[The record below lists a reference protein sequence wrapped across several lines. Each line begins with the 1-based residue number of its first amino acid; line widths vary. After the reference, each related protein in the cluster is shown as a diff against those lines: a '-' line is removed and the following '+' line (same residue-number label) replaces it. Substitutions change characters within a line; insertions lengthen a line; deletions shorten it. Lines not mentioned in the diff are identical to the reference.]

1 MNVGSPPTGSV
12 VIDAIERPQRSGLD
26 FNMGNSTGAM
36 TSVSMYST
44 DVGKAGFKVRVISL
58 ATHLSYSSIL
68 NELLVITWA

>member
-44 DVGKAGFKVRVISL
+44 DVGKAGFKVRVIS